1 MMNRPIENS
10 YWVVPRRL
18 LAGEYPGSQQPED
31 ARAKVRTLLHAGV
44 TAFVDLTEEGE
55 LEPYSDLVAP
65 ALHHRLPIRDI
76 SVPASTD
83 QMARI
88 LDTIDRY
95 VSESGLV
102 YVHCWGGVGRTG
114 IVIGCWLARR
124 SGGREALRML
134 QELWKECP
142 KSIHRQSPETREQ
155 ERYIL
160 DWRAGA

>member
-10 YWVVPRRL
+10 YWVLPERL
-18 LAGEYPGSQQPED
+18 LAGEYPGSQQPDD
-31 ARAKVRTLLHAGV
+31 ARVKVRTLLHTGV
-44 TAFVDLTEEGE
+44 TAFIDLTEEGE

-65 ALHHRLPIRDI
+65 ALHHRFPIKDI

-83 QMARI
+83 QMTEI
-88 LDTIDRY
+88 LDTIDGY
-95 VSESGLV
+95 VSEGGLV

-114 IVIGCWLARR
+114 VVIGCWIARR
-124 SGGREALRML
+124 FGGMEALRML
-134 QELWKECP
+134 RELWKECP